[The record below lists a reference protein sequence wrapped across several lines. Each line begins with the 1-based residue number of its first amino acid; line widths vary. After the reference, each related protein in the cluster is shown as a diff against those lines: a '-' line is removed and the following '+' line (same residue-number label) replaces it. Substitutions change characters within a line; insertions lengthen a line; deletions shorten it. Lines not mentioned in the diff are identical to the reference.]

1 MPESSNGPDPR
12 SPGKPPATPAENRA
26 GLGLLAQARAGLA
39 EARSALDPSERFRLA
54 HLAAL
59 RVAAA
64 LFAARSR
71 PATRPRRPKSA
82 WALVETVAPELSEW
96 AAYFAGSAGTR
107 AAVEAGAVSLVSE
120 RDADEQLLAAEQF
133 LAAVERELGL
143 LAAPLAS

>member
-12 SPGKPPATPAENRA
+12 PPGNPPATPAENRA

-39 EARSALDPSERFRLA
+39 EARVARDPSERFRLA

-64 LFAARSR
+64 LFAGRSR
-71 PATRPRRPKSA
+71 PATRPRRLKSA

-96 AAYFAGSAGTR
+96 AAYLAGSAGSGRGRRRQSCVR
-107 AAVEAGAVSLVSE
+107 AGC
-120 RDADEQLLAAEQF
+120 
-133 LAAVERELGL
+133 G
-143 LAAPLAS
+143 